1 MKHCLSI
8 LFLLSVLSISAQEGL
23 EGIYVEK
30 YYVADAADTAVF
42 KQAKNLEE
50 GMTTYRIYVDLQPGY
65 RLQAVYGS
73 PNHPLFITSS
83 APFFNHP
90 EVGTSYAS
98 ILPERT
104 LKNDVSL
111 LDSWLTMGA
120 AGENH
125 LGIPRM
131 NQEVANDPAL
141 KLPADY
147 LNSKKA
153 KVKGKTLKESP
164 GMVRAYNMP
173 FPTFF
178 QIDSCMKNLGAATL
192 SDSLVITNGA
202 WAVMGKGAVGA
213 DSLTTN
219 MVLIAQL
226 TTKGDLNFELNL
238 LVGTPDGKSI
248 KYVAKNPEEKEKV
261 HPALTYSSGKK
272 KKKKSRKIKM
282 SL

>member
-8 LFLLSVLSISAQEGL
+8 LFLLNVFLVSAQEGL

-30 YYVADAADTAVF
+30 YYVVDANDTNVF

-50 GMTTYRIYVDLQPGY
+50 GMTTYRIYVDLKPGY
-65 RLQAVYGS
+65 RLQAAFGS
-73 PNHPLFITSS
+73 PTHPLIIASTS
-83 APFFNHP
+83 PFYNHP

-104 LKNDVSL
+104 LKNDVAM
-111 LDSWLTMGA
+111 LDSWLTMGP

-125 LGIPRM
+125 LGVPRS
-131 NQEVANDPAL
+131 NSEVAMDSTL
-141 KLPADY
+141 KLPATY
-147 LNSKKA
+147 LNSKKS
-153 KVKGKTLKESP
+153 KLKKKSFKESH
-164 GMVRAYNMP
+164 GMVRAMNMP

-202 WAVMGKGAVGA
+202 WAVMGKGAVGV

-226 TTKGDLNFELNL
+226 TTKGDLSFELNL
-238 LVGTPDGKSI
+238 MVGTPDGKSV
-248 KYVAKNPEEKEKV
+248 KYVAKDPVEKEKV
-261 HPALTYSSGKK
+261 HPALTYSGEKK
-272 KKKKSRKIKM
+272 KRKKTRSKKS
-282 SL
+282 